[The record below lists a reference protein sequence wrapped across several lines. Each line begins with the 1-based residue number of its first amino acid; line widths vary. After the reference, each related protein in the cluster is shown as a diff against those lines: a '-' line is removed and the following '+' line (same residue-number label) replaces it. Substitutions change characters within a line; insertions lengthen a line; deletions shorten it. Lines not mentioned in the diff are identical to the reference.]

1 MMERVC
7 GHNARGWARRV
18 GVVRSQSISPWAPS
32 ARNCRRRFAAC
43 GIESGLV
50 TPTTSNPCSRAALAS
65 AALRAAGSRGAF
77 SGKVV
82 TGSPQKMRALKKL
95 ARASDSTDWK
105 SALEVEI
112 GVGFRRRY
120 PRQRFGE
127 QRTERW
133 SRLHARVPGL
143 RDLVFVP

>member
-1 MMERVC
+1 MP
-7 GHNARGWARRV
+7 
-18 GVVRSQSISPWAPS
+18 VRAEHFPEKWSPISGIPEIGTQCRPS
-32 ARNCRRRFAAC
+32 RLKADLGGF
-43 GIESGLV
+43 
-50 TPTTSNPCSRAALAS
+50 
-65 AALRAAGSRGAF
+65 
-77 SGKVV
+77 
-82 TGSPQKMRALKKL
+82 PQKMRPLKKL

-120 PRQRFGE
+120 PRQRLGE

-143 RDLVFVP
+143 RDFVFVPRHIAQIVRRRQMRCGGKVG